1 MTDNIIKFPGSD
13 EYDLNIL
20 EEQLGGPSLEVSEVL
35 EGLKGREFDDI
46 VVLGTYS
53 TKSNLYFASTSGDPA
68 KVLWDLERAKH
79 VLMELFMSS
88 EDPLDQEL

>member
-1 MTDNIIKFPGSD
+1 MTDNVIKFPGTEDSD
-13 EYDLNIL
+13 LDLSLL
-20 EEQLGGPSLEVSEVL
+20 ENLAGPSLEVTEVL
-35 EGLKGREFDDI
+35 EGLKEREFDDI

-53 TKSNLYFASTSGDPA
+53 DKSSLYFASTSGDPS

-88 EDPLDQEL
+88 EDPLDV

>member
-1 MTDNIIKFPGSD
+1 MTDNIIKFPGTED

-20 EEQLGGPSLEVSEVL
+20 DEQFGPSLEVEQVL
-35 EGLKGREFDDI
+35 EGLKDREFDDI

-88 EDPLDQEL
+88 EEPLD